1 MYDYLEKEVYFQS
14 ARLVID
20 SDSLMAEELSW
31 PLSENVILK
40 VACSTY
46 ESYEILGLNVIVFP
60 PGSVCGL
67 IPKRQYGC

>member
-1 MYDYLEKEVYFQS
+1 VYDYLEKEVYFQS

-40 VACSTY
+40 VA
-46 ESYEILGLNVIVFP
+46 
-60 PGSVCGL
+60 
-67 IPKRQYGC
+67 